1 MSEEI
6 TITDGTPTEQPV
18 QAESTTT
25 ENAPVNEMT
34 EQATETSA
42 AEQPATETVQES
54 APSAPAPV
62 IVAIPTPE
70 EAAAAEAARIAAKE
84 ERERKRAEEQA
95 RRQKEQEERAA
106 ARQKEQEERAAI
118 FAELEQI
125 KANDGTIIVKVLEK
139 VKGGLR
145 VDYKNLRLFLPTS
158 HTTLKR
164 NSDEAELTGLIGQDI
179 TVHIIDA
186 KLDEQ
191 GRTAVVVSRKKIIEE
206 ELYALINPGDT
217 VSGTVSAVS
226 SFGVFLDLNGIEGLI
241 HISRLS
247 QQRIE
252 DPSTLYKRGDKLEA
266 KVVSIDRAKHR
277 ISLSRREFEASPWEG
292 LAEKYPIGLRVNGKV
307 KRLTDFGAYIE
318 IAPGI
323 EGLLRNSEITW
334 ARRIGHPSE
343 ILAAGQEILVQI
355 LSSDEAKKRI
365 TLGYKQTLPNPWT
378 TIAEAYPV
386 GTELQVSVSQSTP
399 KGLVVRV
406 TEDLEGF
413 MPRGRMGGFASKLS
427 ALVPGDGIE
436 AVVIDVD
443 GDDETFILAP
453 KDTSYPD
460 GQAPEAREP
469 RSGGNRHSGD
479 RGSRNDSRDRES
491 VKIAPELQ
499 GQQSINLMDLLSEEE
514 RTRLRS

>member
-6 TITDGTPTEQPV
+6 TITDGMPTEQPV
-18 QAESTTT
+18 QAETTT
-25 ENAPVNEMT
+25 ETVPVVEEQVVVEAPVA
-34 EQATETSA
+34 EQAA
-42 AEQPATETVQES
+42 AVQETAS
-54 APSAPAPV
+54 ESTTPV
-62 IVAIPTPE
+62 VIAIPTPE

-118 FAELEQI
+118 FAEIEQI
-125 KANDGTIIVKVLEK
+125 KANNTTLVVKVLEK

-145 VDYKNLRLFLPTS
+145 VDYKGLRLFLPTS

-164 NSDEAELTGLIGQDI
+164 ISDDADLAGLIGTDV
-179 TVHIIDA
+179 TVHVIDA

-206 ELYALINPGDT
+206 EFYALVKPGDT
-217 VSGTVSAVS
+217 VTGTVSAVS
-226 SFGVFLDLNGIEGLI
+226 AFGVFLEFNGMEGLI
-241 HISRLS
+241 HVSRLS
-247 QQRIE
+247 LQRIA
-252 DPSTLYKRGDKLEA
+252 DPATAYKRGDTLEA
-266 KVVSIDRAKHR
+266 KVISVDKEKNR
-277 ISLSRREFEASPWEG
+277 ISLSRREFEPSPWEG
-292 LAEKYPIGLRVNGKV
+292 VAEKFPVGLRVNGKV

-323 EGLLRNSEITW
+323 EGLLRNADITW
-334 ARRIGHPSE
+334 ARRIAHPSE
-343 ILAAGQEILVQI
+343 VLTAGQEIMLQI
-355 LSSDEAKKRI
+355 LATDEAKKRL

-378 TIAEAYPV
+378 TIASTYPV
-386 GTELQVSVSQSTP
+386 GTEIHVALSQSTP

-406 TEDLEGF
+406 SDELEGF
-413 MPRGRMGGFASKLS
+413 MPRGRMGGFASKLTS
-427 ALVPGDGIE
+427 LVPGDAIE

-443 GDDETFILAP
+443 GADETFILAP
-453 KDTSYPD
+453 KDTSYPE
-460 GQAPEAREP
+460 GEAPPAAREP
-469 RSGGNRHSGD
+469 RNSQRRD
-479 RGSRNDSRDRES
+479 DRNDRAPRESRDRDS

-514 RTRLRS
+514 RSRLRS

>member
-6 TITDGTPTEQPV
+6 TITDGMPTEQPV
-18 QAESTTT
+18 QAETTT
-25 ENAPVNEMT
+25 ETVPVVEEQVVVEAPVA
-34 EQATETSA
+34 EQAA
-42 AEQPATETVQES
+42 AVQETAS
-54 APSAPAPV
+54 DSTTPV
-62 IVAIPTPE
+62 VIAIPTPE

-118 FAELEQI
+118 FAEIEQI
-125 KANDGTIIVKVLEK
+125 KANNTTLVVKVLEK

-145 VDYKNLRLFLPTS
+145 VDYKGLRLFLPTS

-164 NSDEAELTGLIGQDI
+164 ISDDADLAGLIGTDV
-179 TVHIIDA
+179 TVHVIDA

-206 ELYALINPGDT
+206 EFYALVKPGDT
-217 VSGTVSAVS
+217 VTGTVSAVS
-226 SFGVFLDLNGIEGLI
+226 AFGVFLEFNGMEGLI
-241 HISRLS
+241 HVSRLS
-247 QQRIE
+247 QQRIA
-252 DPSTLYKRGDKLEA
+252 DPATAYKRGDTLEA
-266 KVVSIDRAKHR
+266 KVISVDKEKNR
-277 ISLSRREFEASPWEG
+277 ISLSRREFEPSPWEG
-292 LAEKYPIGLRVNGKV
+292 VAEKFPVGLRVNGKV

-323 EGLLRNSEITW
+323 EGLLRNADITW
-334 ARRIGHPSE
+334 ARRIAHPSE
-343 ILAAGQEILVQI
+343 VLTAGQEIMLQI
-355 LSSDEAKKRI
+355 LSTDEAKKRL

-378 TIAEAYPV
+378 TIASTYPV
-386 GTELQVSVSQSTP
+386 GTELQVSLSQNTP

-406 TEDLEGF
+406 SDDLEGF

-427 ALVPGDGIE
+427 SLVPGDTIE

-443 GDDETFILAP
+443 GADETFILAP
-453 KDTSYPD
+453 KDTSYPE
-460 GQAPEAREP
+460 GEAPPAAREP
-469 RSGGNRHSGD
+469 RNSQRRD
-479 RGSRNDSRDRES
+479 DRNDRAPRESRDRDS

-514 RTRLRS
+514 RSRLRS